1 MANIILTSYCNLHC
15 PYCFADTMIKTEDIK
30 NISIEQFKKTLNWL
44 ADEEKIG
51 LIGGEPTLHP
61 QFQEIL
67 KVVNDYSANRESPC
81 QFVLFTNGI
90 YLHKYLNYI
99 PQNMSILINLNQPQ
113 AMTTTQ
119 YSDMIN
125 NINTL
130 SRMGWFNNKH
140 GIRKATIGC
149 NICQEIDDY
158 SFLWNV
164 VKRFHLPAIRMSVV
178 APTKTEQL
186 NNKEEYYEMMKPKFL
201 QFVRD
206 AKLSGTLL
214 SPDCNQIPPCY
225 FTKEEI
231 DEINEAIVPE
241 EQFDYPKCEPVVD
254 VSIDFTAAG
263 CFGCYERV
271 DCNKFSN
278 VNEFYRYIL
287 FKAMYPKIM
296 GNCTG
301 KCKGCEEFDLMK
313 CQGGCLA
320 FGKNVHKL

>member
-67 KVVNDYSANRESPC
+67 KVVNDYSTNRESPC

-125 NINTL
+125 NI
-130 SRMGWFNNKH
+130 
-140 GIRKATIGC
+140 IRHYKVTKDDVLYIGDTNVDEETARNGEVDYALVTYGYRTI
-149 NICQEIDDY
+149 
-158 SFLWNV
+158 
-164 VKRFHLPAIRMSVV
+164 
-178 APTKTEQL
+178 
-186 NNKEEYYEMMKPKFL
+186 
-201 QFVRD
+201 
-206 AKLSGTLL
+206 
-214 SPDCNQIPPCY
+214 
-225 FTKEEI
+225 EEI
-231 DEINEAIVPE
+231 KNSCVTTNLIDTPDELL
-241 EQFDYPKCEPVVD
+241 K
-254 VSIDFTAAG
+254 
-263 CFGCYERV
+263 
-271 DCNKFSN
+271 
-278 VNEFYRYIL
+278 YIRRN
-287 FKAMYPKIM
+287 I
-296 GNCTG
+296 
-301 KCKGCEEFDLMK
+301 
-313 CQGGCLA
+313 
-320 FGKNVHKL
+320 